1 MRQARATDSRHP
13 RRPGDARPHSDVVPV
28 VNVPLRL
35 IHAIHTNRSVHEKL
49 DVPYPS
55 FDFVVGTNF

>member
-13 RRPGDARPHSDVVPV
+13 RRRGDALSHSDVGPV
-28 VNVPLRL
+28 VNVPLCL
-35 IHAIHTNRSVHEKL
+35 IHAIHTNWSVREKL

-55 FDFVVGTNF
+55 FEFVVGTTF